1 MNRKKILMLLFAF
14 AACSAAVP
22 TVSAQESG
30 WWIGGRVG
38 YWHDKVE
45 GVTSSGFALAPEFGH
60 DFNAKWSLG
69 GVLGFDYRKTGNTS
83 AEVFVIEPYA
93 RYKYFSRD
101 RFTLFVDGGF
111 GVAMGD
117 GSGWK
122 VGLTPGLAFRISD
135 HFKPADQLRIPR
147 LQERLLQRRG
157 RRIRIRLQEFRSAV
171 RILLLLLTTGAD
183 GGPVGSCIE
192 LLFPV
197 RRRPAFFRPPVCR
210 PDFPGLRCAA
220 REASESCG
228 PAVVSLSSQG

>member
-1 MNRKKILMLLFAF
+1 MLLFAF

-30 WWIGGRVG
+30 WWIGGRAG

-83 AEVFVIEPYA
+83 DEVFVIEPYA

-111 GVAMGD
+111 GVATVSYTHLDVYKRQG
-117 GSGWK
+117 
-122 VGLTPGLAFRISD
+122 
-135 HFKPADQLRIPR
+135 
-147 LQERLLQRRG
+147 
-157 RRIRIRLQEFRSAV
+157 
-171 RILLLLLTTGAD
+171 
-183 GGPVGSCIE
+183 
-192 LLFPV
+192 LLFG
-197 RRRPAFFRPPVCR
+197 C
-210 PDFPGLRCAA
+210 
-220 REASESCG
+220 
-228 PAVVSLSSQG
+228 